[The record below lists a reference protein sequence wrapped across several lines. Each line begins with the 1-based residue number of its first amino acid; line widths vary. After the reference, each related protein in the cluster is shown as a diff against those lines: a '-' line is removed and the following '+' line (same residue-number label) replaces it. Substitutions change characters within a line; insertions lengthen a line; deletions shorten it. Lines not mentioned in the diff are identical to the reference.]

1 MIRLFATDLDDTLLN
16 NEKQIDQHNLDAL
29 EKLQQ
34 SGVHVAVA
42 SGRNEV
48 EIDEVIHNVPG
59 DFHRVC
65 QNGAFIYLNSQE
77 KIYEGYFDSEL
88 AKKIYQVGK
97 EAGMYCF
104 IGTARTMYI
113 PEKNH
118 YIEKKSQQVSLH
130 LEFDPSIEN
139 RIGQDVIPSKFCYL
153 GDGPDLQQFKQ
164 LLQRTFPGQIDV
176 FISAPH
182 CLDVM
187 PLGVNKGNGLR
198 HLADNLGFD
207 LSEVA
212 CIGDSENDIPMFHV
226 VPHSFVMSVAK
237 PSVQLEAKHK
247 VDFVSEAVEWVITY
261 NENLAIQHK

>member
-16 NEKQIDQHNLDAL
+16 AEKQIDQHNLDAL

-48 EIDEVIHNVPG
+48 EIEQVVHNLPG

-65 QNGAFIYLNSQE
+65 QNGAFIYLNSEE
-77 KIYEGYFDSEL
+77 KIYEGYFETEL

-97 EAGMYCF
+97 DAGMYCF

-118 YIEKKSQQVSLH
+118 FIERKSKQVAIN
-130 LEFDPSIEN
+130 LEYDPSIEN
-139 RIGQDVIPSKFCYL
+139 RIGTDVIPSKFCYL
-153 GDGPDLQQFKQ
+153 GDGPELQQLKQ
-164 LLQRTFPGQIDV
+164 LLLKTFPGQIDV
-176 FISAPH
+176 FVSAPH

-198 HLADNLGFD
+198 HLADHLGFD

-212 CIGDSENDIPMFHV
+212 CIGDSENDIPMFRV

-237 PSVQLEAKHK
+237 PSVQKEARRQ
-247 VDFVSEAVEWVITY
+247 VSSVSEAVEWVITY
-261 NENLAIQHK
+261 NENLALQQK

>member
-16 NEKQIDQHNLDAL
+16 SEKQIDQHNLDAL

-34 SGVHVAVA
+34 SGVQVAVA

-48 EIDEVIHNVPG
+48 EIEEVIHNVPG

-77 KIYEGYFDSEL
+77 KIYESYFETEL
-88 AKKIYQVGK
+88 AKKIYQAGK
-97 EAGMYCF
+97 DAGMHCF
-104 IGTARTMYI
+104 IGTDRTMYI

-118 YIEKKSQQVSLH
+118 HIQKKSHQVSLQ
-130 LEFDPSIEN
+130 LEFDPSIEK

-153 GDGPDLQQFKQ
+153 GDRPDLLQFKQ
-164 LLQRTFPGQIDV
+164 VLQKIFSGQIDI
-176 FISAPH
+176 FLSSPH

-187 PLGVNKGNGLR
+187 PLGVNKGNGIR
-198 HLADNLGFD
+198 HLADHLGFD

-237 PSVQLEAKHK
+237 PYVQQEAKHK
-247 VDFVSEAVEWVITY
+247 VDFVSEAVQRVMTY
-261 NENLAIQHK
+261 NANFALQQK